1 MEDRGDFPYSIRMHR
16 IQRKGGKLYVEG
28 VGVEALADRHGTP
41 LYVYSSGTILDHY
54 RRLRGVLRALNPLI
68 CYSVK
73 ANSNLAILSL
83 LARAG
88 SGFDVVSGGEL
99 ERVRKAGGKPS
110 KCVFAGVGKTE
121 EEIEAGLRA
130 GVKAFHVESEEEL
143 HAIAMVAGRKKGR
156 RAPVALRVNPDVAA
170 GGHAKIT
177 TGTYANKFGIPF
189 EQVAAIY
196 RGASGD
202 RRLQLRGIQ
211 MHIGSQITQAAPFRA
226 AVRKMVPLVA
236 RLRDRHGLEYFDIG
250 GGVGIVYQ
258 DALASGQQG
267 WWRTPKA
274 QRFMTLNDYAVSLVS
289 LLRELKMQILL
300 EPGRFLV
307 GNAGI
312 LVTQVLYRKQT
323 GRKNFTVVDAGM
335 NDLIRPTLYEAF
347 HQIEPVGKPRPGA
360 ISTDVVGPVCESG
373 DVFGHDRTLPPVER
387 GDRLAILSAGAYG
400 FAMASNYNTRP
411 RPAEIL
417 VTGNRAKVV
426 HTRERVEDLWRGERK
441 S

>member
-1 MEDRGDFPYSIRMHR
+1 MHR
-16 IQRKGGKLYVEG
+16 IQRKGGKMYVEG
-28 VGVEALADRHGTP
+28 VSLEALADRHGTP

-54 RRLRGVLRALNPLI
+54 RRLRAVLRALDPLV

-99 ERVRKAGGKPS
+99 ERVRKAGGKPG

-121 EEIEAGLRA
+121 DEIEAGLRA

-143 HAIAMVAGRKKGR
+143 HGIAAVAGRKKGR
-156 RAPVALRVNPDVAA
+156 RAPVAVRVNPDVAA

-189 EQVAAIY
+189 EEVAAIY
-196 RGASGD
+196 RRASGD

-211 MHIGSQITQAAPFRA
+211 MHIGSQITQVAPFRS
-226 AVRKMVPLVA
+226 AVRKMIPLVE

-258 DALASGQQG
+258 DALASGRDG
-267 WWRTPKA
+267 WWKTPKA
-274 QRFMTLNDYAVSLVS
+274 QRFMTLNDYATSLVS
-289 LLRELKMQILL
+289 LLRGLRMQILL

-307 GNAGI
+307 GNAGV
-312 LVTQVLYRKQT
+312 LVTEVLYRKQT
-323 GRKNFTVVDAGM
+323 GRKHFTVVDAGM

-360 ISTDVVGPVCESG
+360 IATDVVGPVCESG
-373 DVFGHDRTLPPVER
+373 DVFGHDRTLAPVER

-400 FAMASNYNTRP
+400 FAMSSNYNTRP

-417 VTGNRAKVV
+417 VSGNRARVV
-426 HTRERVEDLWRGERK
+426 RARERLEDLWRGERR

>member
-1 MEDRGDFPYSIRMHR
+1 
-16 IQRKGGKLYVEG
+16 
-28 VGVEALADRHGTP
+28 
-41 LYVYSSGTILDHY
+41 
-54 RRLRGVLRALNPLI
+54 
-68 CYSVK
+68 
-73 ANSNLAILSL
+73 
-83 LARAG
+83 
-88 SGFDVVSGGEL
+88 
-99 ERVRKAGGKPS
+99 
-110 KCVFAGVGKTE
+110 
-121 EEIEAGLRA
+121 
-130 GVKAFHVESEEEL
+130 
-143 HAIAMVAGRKKGR
+143 
-156 RAPVALRVNPDVAA
+156 VALRVNPDVAA

-189 EQVAAIY
+189 ERVAAIY
-196 RGASGD
+196 RDASGD
-202 RRLQLRGIQ
+202 RRLHLRGIQ

-236 RLRDRHGLEYFDIG
+236 RLRDRHSLEYFDIG

-258 DALASGQQG
+258 DALASGRDG
-267 WWRTPKA
+267 WWKTPKA
-274 QRFMTLNDYAVSLVS
+274 QRFLTLNEYAVSLVS
-289 LLRELKMQILL
+289 LLRELRMQILL

-307 GNAGI
+307 GNAGL
-312 LVTQVLYRKQT
+312 LVTEVLYRKQT
-323 GRKNFTVVDAGM
+323 GRKYFTVVDAGM

-360 ISTDVVGPVCESG
+360 ICTDVVGPVCESG

-417 VTGNRAKVV
+417 VSGNRARVV
-426 HTRERVEDLWRGERK
+426 RTRERVADLWRGEKK